1 MFNKKI
7 YLKKLKTY
15 AQKHKVHIIQ
25 DDSLSF
31 LLQQIPQNKIHKILE
46 IGTAI
51 GYSALAM
58 SFDNTEIDTLER
70 DYFNYHLAKNFLKPT
85 PFKINVVWAE
95 ALIYPLTHLKTYDL
109 IFIDAAKGQYQK
121 LFAKFCQLL
130 NPQGIIICDNIHLS
144 CFQKNQSYNKPKGVF
159 KKMHDFEIFLQNH
172 SDFKTIFQN
181 IGDGLSVSYKITD
194 NKKQL

>member
-1 MFNKKI
+1 M
-7 YLKKLKTY
+7 
-15 AQKHKVHIIQ
+15 
-25 DDSLSF
+25 SF

-159 KKMHDFEIFLQNH
+159 KKCMILKYFC
-172 SDFKTIFQN
+172 KTIQILKLFF
-181 IGDGLSVSYKITD
+181 KISAMV
-194 NKKQL
+194 